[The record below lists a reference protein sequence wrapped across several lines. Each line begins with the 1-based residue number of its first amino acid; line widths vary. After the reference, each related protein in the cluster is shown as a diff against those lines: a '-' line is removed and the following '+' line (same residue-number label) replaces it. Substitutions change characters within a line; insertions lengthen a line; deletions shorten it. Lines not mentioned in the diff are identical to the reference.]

1 MLIVAKFGGTSVA
14 DPEAVRRVALLLAE
28 ANRRGDQVV
37 AVLSAQGDTTDELLS
52 TAERYNPHPSPR
64 ELDMLLSTGEQAS
77 AALMA
82 MTLEKLGLPVVSL
95 TGWQAGVGTDAA
107 HGAARI
113 RRLSMARVRRELA
126 EGKIVLIAGFQGLSP
141 RGDITTLGRGGSD
154 TTAVAVAAALEAD
167 RCRIYTDVAG
177 VSTSDPRRVPGARKL
192 EAVDTG
198 EMRRLS
204 AMGAQVLHERSVELA
219 ERFSVPLEV
228 LSSFRPVPGTAIR
241 PLPLPPEKGRL
252 TAATEHGGLVTLVGT
267 HIRSLPSP
275 ADRARAAMERAGL
288 PVRSSLETDDRL
300 SVQTDPELGTEALRC
315 LHKAFF
321 E

>member
-167 RCRIYTDVAG
+167 RCRI
-177 VSTSDPRRVPGARKL
+177 
-192 EAVDTG
+192 
-198 EMRRLS
+198 
-204 AMGAQVLHERSVELA
+204 
-219 ERFSVPLEV
+219 
-228 LSSFRPVPGTAIR
+228 
-241 PLPLPPEKGRL
+241 
-252 TAATEHGGLVTLVGT
+252 
-267 HIRSLPSP
+267 
-275 ADRARAAMERAGL
+275 
-288 PVRSSLETDDRL
+288 
-300 SVQTDPELGTEALRC
+300 
-315 LHKAFF
+315 
-321 E
+321 

>member
-1 MLIVAKFGGTSVA
+1 MKYHIVADSSCDLFTLPGCPPDADFSTVPFSITIGEKTFIDDETMSV
-14 DPEAVRRVALLLAE
+14 
-28 ANRRGDQVV
+28 
-37 AVLSAQGDTTDELLS
+37 S
-52 TAERYNPHPSPR
+52 
-64 ELDMLLSTGEQAS
+64 MLLDANEQ
-77 AALMA
+77 
-82 MTLEKLGLPVVSL
+82 
-95 TGWQAGVGTDAA
+95 
-107 HGAARI
+107 R
-113 RRLSMARVRRELA
+113 
-126 EGKIVLIAGFQGLSP
+126 
-141 RGDITTLGRGGSD
+141 
-154 TTAVAVAAALEAD
+154 
-167 RCRIYTDVAG
+167 G
-177 VSTSDPRRVPGARKL
+177 VSAHTACP
-192 EAVDTG
+192 
-198 EMRRLS
+198 S
-204 AMGAQVLHERSVELA
+204 AHDWA